1 MQTSPCL
8 TFTLRLSKE
17 RETNTEM
24 HICDRRLNRYY
35 CADKKIGDISKVT
48 ELQVIEICVIRK

>member
-17 RETNTEM
+17 KETNTEM
-24 HICDRRLNRYY
+24 QVCDRRFNHYY
-35 CADKKIGDISKVT
+35 YTDKNIGDIYKVT
-48 ELQVIEICVIRK
+48 WLYVIEICVVRR